1 MVKKKEKNIGWPVG
15 GLHEN
20 FAFANQPDR
29 TTADVQNV
37 RAYDPNSGRSRGG
50 QRPGL
55 VRHINSLV
63 NSTNTIQNINHFVTS
78 NAYSGATTL
87 STRTIK
93 GIVVAG
99 GTIKTFTT
107 SYATPTNGGSALS
120 ATAPVIYSTRF
131 FDDIYFADG
140 TNIKYY
146 DSSADEVKAWA
157 ASAGT
162 FPISGSD
169 YPRLIATYNNRI
181 VLSGLD
187 GDPQNFFAT
196 AVGTPGDF
204 NYSPATITSTIAFA
218 GNTGQAATIPDKI
231 HCLIDTPAGDTL
243 IFGCDHS
250 IFQMSGDIAAG
261 GRIDL
266 VSGTVGMA
274 WGRPFAVNPDGIT
287 YFFGSRGGVYA
298 MASGMAPRRLTGDRI
313 DERLAT
319 ISMASSLITMAWDD
333 RQQGVY
339 LFITPLGGGATT
351 NYFYDQR
358 NDSWW
363 KDVHATNAMNP
374 VGVHLYDG
382 DTESDRRILLG
393 GQDGYM
399 RSISMSATN
408 DDTATISS
416 YVYLGPITLSQTV
429 CVEELYA
436 VLASGSSDVAFEL
449 YAGPDAENAFNSTA
463 VVYNGTWSAGS
474 NRPRRPKTRDKYIWI
489 KVLNS
494 TASQTWAMESIS
506 VIVSEG
512 SRLMRRVFSQ

>member
-1 MVKKKEKNIGWPVG
+1 MAKTKEKDIGFPVG

-20 FAFANQPDR
+20 LAFANQPHR
-29 TTADVQNV
+29 TTADAQNV

-55 VRHINSLV
+55 VRHINATV
-63 NSTNTIQNINHFVTS
+63 NSTNSIQDINHFVTYS
-78 NAYSGATTL
+78 AYSGATTL
-87 STRTIK
+87 SQRSIK

-120 ATAPVIYSTRF
+120 SSAPVIYSSRF
-131 FDDIYFADG
+131 YDDIYFVDG
-140 TNIKYY
+140 TNTKFY
-146 DSSADEVKAWA
+146 DSSSNTVSAWS

-162 FPISGSD
+162 FPVSGSD

-181 VLSGLD
+181 ILSGLN

-204 NYSPATITSTIAFA
+204 DYSPATITSTIAFA
-218 GNTGQAATIPDKI
+218 GNSGGAATIPDKI
-231 HCLIDTPAGDTL
+231 NCMVDTPAGDTL

-266 VSGTVGMA
+266 ISGTVGMA
-274 WGRPFAVNPDGIT
+274 WGRPFCVNPDGMV
-287 YFFGSRGGVYA
+287 YFFGSRGGIYA
-298 MASGMAPRRLTGDRI
+298 MASGMAPRRLTSDRI

-319 ISMASSLITMAWDD
+319 VDMSDNLVTMAWDD

-339 LFITPLGGGATT
+339 LFITPLDGSATV

-358 NDSWW
+358 NDGWW
-363 KDVHATNAMNP
+363 KDVHATAAMNP
-374 VGVHLYDG
+374 IGVHLYDG
-382 DTESDRRILLG
+382 DTEDDRRILLG
-393 GQDGYM
+393 GQDGYV
-399 RSISMSATN
+399 RAIKMSATN

-416 YVYLGPITLSQTV
+416 HCYFGPLTMSRTV

-436 VLASGSSDVAFEL
+436 VLANGSSDVTFEL
-449 YAGPDAENAFNSTA
+449 YSGPDSENAFNSTA
-463 VVYNGTWSAGS
+463 VRFTGTWNAGS
-474 NRPRRPKTRDKYIWI
+474 NRPRRPKTRDTYIWI
-489 KVLNS
+489 KVKNT
-494 TASQTWAMESIS
+494 TASQAWAMESIRA
-506 VIVSEG
+506 VVSEG